1 MPVRSLNSLVLKWPD
16 REEVI
21 KGLQKWIEDL
31 TGERKDILK
40 QGSDKLWCPW
50 SLGDWWSRKYLP
62 GAVLLRVI

>member
-31 TGERKDILK
+31 TGKRKDILK
-40 QGSDKLWCPW
+40 QGSDKL
-50 SLGDWWSRKYLP
+50 SHTLS
-62 GAVLLRVI
+62 